1 MFAAVPTD
9 LRLLDFILM
18 VLLLVAL
25 PAWDHFI
32 DIPKMRKS
40 VEAGT
45 FNPTHGYLRTFIIL
59 WSLVLFLAVD
69 WWTAGRDPKIL
80 GLAVNLDL
88 RFLLGCLFTIA
99 VIVFFSWEYFRVRG
113 LSDERKHKIAEK
125 NARIFEVAPSDSR
138 QLLYSVGVSVT
149 AGVTE
154 ELLCRGFLIWSFA
167 AYMNPILAAVLSSLL
182 FGLGHFYQGI
192 PGIAKTGGVGLVM
205 ALLYIGSGT
214 ILLPIIL
221 HAFVDVHNCLL
232 IYSLKSTLAGS
243 QLPSSAERRG
253 GG

>member
-1 MFAAVPTD
+1 MVAAAPTD

-25 PAWDHFI
+25 PAWDHFV
-32 DIPKMRKS
+32 DLPKMRRS
-40 VEAGT
+40 LQAGT
-45 FNPTHGYLRTFIIL
+45 FNPIPGYWRTFITL
-59 WSLVLFLAVD
+59 WTLVLLLAVD
-69 WWTAGRDPKIL
+69 WWAADRDPKIL
-80 GLAVNLDL
+80 GLAVHFDL
-88 RFLLGCLFTIA
+88 RFLLGCLFTLA
-99 VIVFFSWEYFRVRG
+99 VIVFFSWEYFRVTR

-138 QLLYSVGVSVT
+138 QLLYMLGVSVT

-154 ELLCRGFLIWSFA
+154 ELLCRGFLIWCFT
-167 AYMNPILAAVLSSLL
+167 AYMNPVLAAVLSSLL

-205 ALLYIGSGT
+205 AILYIGSGT

-221 HAFVDVHNCLL
+221 HAFVDVHNSLL
-232 IYSLKSTLAGS
+232 VYSLKSARTGSPLA
-243 QLPSSAERRG
+243 PSAEHS
-253 GG
+253 